1 MKQLKIFTRP
11 ERLTWKGALASVGA
25 LALTCSGGALAW
37 QANGWSVY
45 KYAPGIEQTVTVT
58 SASDDLICPASAE
71 NNLQAPAYT
80 QPVGYTLSVG
90 DIKRAGGSQA
100 YVKDGVVSS
109 YDISGATIKLDQ
121 SASRTKVGGAMV
133 AYSDSGDLRSL
144 TAGGCIQSSVTSWIV
159 GGATIVGS
167 SSTLYVANPGN
178 TTVNVKVTAWGAS
191 GEISLPSDGQLSI
204 APGKATQLA
213 LENSADADPQLA
225 LRVQAEGGRVAAW
238 VASQKLDGESAA
250 GSDIITSTSSTGTSL
265 TIGALSIDKAASQ
278 ITPQAAAADGAAT
291 SSPTPSATA
300 STTATP
306 SAKATAKA
314 SAKASSAAKAG
325 ATPSA
330 KASAKASAKPSATP
344 SAKTTAKAS
353 AKPSASA
360 ATSPSPTAAAATPS
374 ATASAESL
382 DLSGSLNEPRLRVL
396 NPGTK
401 TAHVKVTL
409 LGKSGP
415 VQFAPASGLNV
426 KAGQVADLPLGG
438 LSQGTYGVKIDSDQ
452 PVSAA
457 ALSTSQGSEYPELS
471 GQHIHD
477 FTWSQAQ
484 TGQGGVAMLPRQDVT
499 SQLLLTNPSA
509 KSKQVTLSAIG
520 SNWTSTLT
528 LPALS
533 TQVAQV
539 PESVQAVSVSGAVPA
554 TLVSRETSG
563 DQAGTLISVI
573 DRIEVTEATAQRR
586 IRL

>member
-45 KYAPGIEQTVTVT
+45 KYASGIEQTVTVT

-100 YVKDGVVSS
+100 SIKDGVVSS

-121 SASRTKVGGAMV
+121 SASRTKAGGAMV
-133 AYSDSGDLRSL
+133 AYSDSGDRRSL

-250 GSDIITSTSSTGTSL
+250 GSDIITSTASAGTSL

-278 ITPQAAAADGAAT
+278 ITPQAAAADAAAT
-291 SSPTPSATA
+291 PSPSAA
-300 STTATP
+300 VSATATP

-314 SAKASSAAKAG
+314 SAKASGKAS

-330 KASAKASAKPSATP
+330 KASAKATPSATAKPSA
-344 SAKTTAKAS
+344 AAS
-353 AKPSASA
+353 
-360 ATSPSPTAAAATPS
+360 TAAATPS
-374 ATASAESL
+374 PTPTASADSL
-382 DLSGSLNEPRLRVL
+382 DLSGALNEPRLRVL
-396 NPGTK
+396 NPGDK

-415 VQFAPASGLNV
+415 VQFAPASALNV

-484 TGQGGVAMLPRQDVT
+484 TGQGGVAILPRQDVT

-509 KSKQVTLSAIG
+509 QPKQVTLSAIG

>member
-100 YVKDGVVSS
+100 SIKDGVVSS

-121 SASRTKVGGAMV
+121 SASRTKAGGAMV

-144 TAGGCIQSSVTSWIV
+144 TAGGCVQSSVTSWIV

-265 TIGALSIDKAASQ
+265 TIGALSIDKAASE
-278 ITPQAAAADGAAT
+278 ITPQAAAADAT
-291 SSPTPSATA
+291 ATPSPSPSATTSA
-300 STTATP
+300 TATP

-314 SAKASSAAKAG
+314 SAKASSAAKA
-325 ATPSA
+325 S
-330 KASAKASAKPSATP
+330 
-344 SAKTTAKAS
+344 
-353 AKPSASA
+353 
-360 ATSPSPTAAAATPS
+360 ATPS
-374 ATASAESL
+374 ATATTAAATPSPSASADSL
-382 DLSGSLNEPRLRVL
+382 DLSGALNEPRLRVL
-396 NPGTK
+396 NPGDK

-438 LSQGTYGVKIDSDQ
+438 LAQGTYGVKIDSDQ

-509 KSKQVTLSAIG
+509 QPKQVTLSAIG

>member
-100 YVKDGVVSS
+100 SIKDGVVSS

-121 SASRTKVGGAMV
+121 SASRTKAGGAMV

-144 TAGGCIQSSVTSWIV
+144 TAGGCVQSSVTSWIV

-265 TIGALSIDKAASQ
+265 TIGALSIDKAASE
-278 ITPQAAAADGAAT
+278 ITPQAAAADAT
-291 SSPTPSATA
+291 ATPSPSPSATTSA
-300 STTATP
+300 TATP

-314 SAKASSAAKAG
+314 SAKASSAAKA
-325 ATPSA
+325 S
-330 KASAKASAKPSATP
+330 
-344 SAKTTAKAS
+344 
-353 AKPSASA
+353 
-360 ATSPSPTAAAATPS
+360 ATPS
-374 ATASAESL
+374 ATATTAAATPSPTPSASADSL
-382 DLSGSLNEPRLRVL
+382 DLSGALNEPRLRVL
-396 NPGTK
+396 NPGDK

>member
-100 YVKDGVVSS
+100 SIKDGVVSS

-121 SASRTKVGGAMV
+121 SASRTKAGGAMV

-144 TAGGCIQSSVTSWIV
+144 TAGGCVQSSVTSWIV

-250 GSDIITSTSSTGTSL
+250 GSDIITSTASAGTSL

-278 ITPQAAAADGAAT
+278 ITPQAAAADAAAT
-291 SSPTPSATA
+291 PSPSATTSA
-300 STTATP
+300 TATP

-314 SAKASSAAKAG
+314 SAKASGKASAA
-325 ATPSA
+325 PSA
-330 KASAKASAKPSATP
+330 KA
-344 SAKTTAKAS
+344 TAK
-353 AKPSASA
+353 
-360 ATSPSPTAAAATPS
+360 ATPS
-374 ATASAESL
+374 ATAKPSAAASTAAATPSPTPSASADSL
-382 DLSGSLNEPRLRVL
+382 DLSGALNEPRLRVL
-396 NPGTK
+396 NPGDK

>member
-45 KYAPGIEQTVTVT
+45 KYASGIEQTVTVT

-100 YVKDGVVSS
+100 SIKDGVVSS

-121 SASRTKVGGAMV
+121 SASRTKAGGAMV

-144 TAGGCIQSSVTSWIV
+144 TAGGCVQSSVTSWIV

-250 GSDIITSTSSTGTSL
+250 GSDIITSTASAGTSL

-278 ITPQAAAADGAAT
+278 ITPQAAAADAAAT
-291 SSPTPSATA
+291 PSPSAAA
-300 STTATP
+300 SATATP

-314 SAKASSAAKAG
+314 SAKASSAAKAS

-330 KASAKASAKPSATP
+330 KASAKATAKPSATATP
-344 SAKTTAKAS
+344 STTA
-353 AKPSASA
+353 
-360 ATSPSPTAAAATPS
+360 TTAAATPS
-374 ATASAESL
+374 PSASADSL
-382 DLSGSLNEPRLRVL
+382 DLSGALNEPRLRVL
-396 NPGTK
+396 NPGDK

-438 LSQGTYGVKIDSDQ
+438 LTQGTYGVKIDSDQ

-509 KSKQVTLSAIG
+509 QPKQVTLSAIG

>member
-100 YVKDGVVSS
+100 SIKDGVVSS
-109 YDISGATIKLDQ
+109 YDISGAAIKLDQ

-144 TAGGCIQSSVTSWIV
+144 TAGGCVQSSVTSWIV

-250 GSDIITSTSSTGTSL
+250 GSDIITSTASAGTSL

-278 ITPQAAAADGAAT
+278 ITPQAAAADAAAT
-291 SSPTPSATA
+291 PSPSAAA
-300 STTATP
+300 SATATP

-314 SAKASSAAKAG
+314 SAKASGAAKAS

-330 KASAKASAKPSATP
+330 KASAKATPSATAKPSAT
-344 SAKTTAKAS
+344 ATT
-353 AKPSASA
+353 
-360 ATSPSPTAAAATPS
+360 AAATPS
-374 ATASAESL
+374 PTPTASADSL
-382 DLSGSLNEPRLRVL
+382 DLSGALNEPRLRVL
-396 NPGTK
+396 NPGDK

-415 VQFAPASGLNV
+415 VQFAPASALNV

-438 LSQGTYGVKIDSDQ
+438 LAQGTYGVKIDSDQ

-509 KSKQVTLSAIG
+509 QPKQVTLSAIG

-539 PESVQAVSVSGAVPA
+539 PDSVQAVSVSGAVPA

>member
-45 KYAPGIEQTVTVT
+45 KYASGIEQTVTVT

-100 YVKDGVVSS
+100 SIKDGVVSS

-250 GSDIITSTSSTGTSL
+250 GSDIITSTASAGTSL
-265 TIGALSIDKAASQ
+265 TIGALSIDKAASE
-278 ITPQAAAADGAAT
+278 ITPQAAAADAT
-291 SSPTPSATA
+291 ATPSPTPTA
-300 STTATP
+300 SATATP

-314 SAKASSAAKAG
+314 SAKASGAAKAG

-330 KASAKASAKPSATP
+330 KASAKASAKTSGAAKAGAAPSA
-344 SAKTTAKAS
+344 AAS
-353 AKPSASA
+353 
-360 ATSPSPTAAAATPS
+360 TAAATPS
-374 ATASAESL
+374 PTPTASADSL
-382 DLSGSLNEPRLRVL
+382 DLSGVLNEPRLRVL
-396 NPGTK
+396 NPGDK

-415 VQFAPASGLNV
+415 VQFAPASALNV

-438 LSQGTYGVKIDSDQ
+438 LTQGTYGVKIDSDQ

-509 KSKQVTLSAIG
+509 QPKQVTLSAIG

-539 PESVQAVSVSGAVPA
+539 PDSVQAVSVSGAVPA

>member
-11 ERLTWKGALASVGA
+11 EHLTWKGALASVGA

-45 KYAPGIEQTVTVT
+45 KYASGIEQTVTVT

-100 YVKDGVVSS
+100 SIKDGVVSS

-144 TAGGCIQSSVTSWIV
+144 TAGGCVQSSVTSWIV

-250 GSDIITSTSSTGTSL
+250 GSDIITSTASAGTSL

-278 ITPQAAAADGAAT
+278 ITPQAAAADAAAT
-291 SSPTPSATA
+291 PSPSAA
-300 STTATP
+300 VSATATP

-314 SAKASSAAKAG
+314 SAKASSAAKASV
-325 ATPSA
+325 TPSA
-330 KASAKASAKPSATP
+330 KASAKATAKPSAT
-344 SAKTTAKAS
+344 ATT
-353 AKPSASA
+353 
-360 ATSPSPTAAAATPS
+360 AAATPS
-374 ATASAESL
+374 PSASTDSL
-382 DLSGSLNEPRLRVL
+382 DLSGALNEPRLRVL
-396 NPGTK
+396 NPGDK

-415 VQFAPASGLNV
+415 VQFAPASALNV

-438 LSQGTYGVKIDSDQ
+438 LAQGTYGVKIDSDQ

-499 SQLLLTNPSA
+499 SQLMLTNPSA
-509 KSKQVTLSAIG
+509 QPKQVTLSAIG

-539 PESVQAVSVSGAVPA
+539 PESVQAVSVSGAVAA

>member
-11 ERLTWKGALASVGA
+11 ERLTWKGALASAGA

-45 KYAPGIEQTVTVT
+45 KYASGIEQTVTVT

-100 YVKDGVVSS
+100 SIKDGVVSS

-121 SASRTKVGGAMV
+121 SSSRTKVGGAMV

-144 TAGGCIQSSVTSWIV
+144 TAGGCVQSSVTSWIV

-265 TIGALSIDKAASQ
+265 TIGALSIDKAASE
-278 ITPQAAAADGAAT
+278 ITPQAAAADAT
-291 SSPTPSATA
+291 ATPSPSATTSA
-300 STTATP
+300 TATP

-314 SAKASSAAKAG
+314 SAKASGKASAA
-325 ATPSA
+325 PSA
-330 KASAKASAKPSATP
+330 KA
-344 SAKTTAKAS
+344 TAK
-353 AKPSASA
+353 
-360 ATSPSPTAAAATPS
+360 ATPS
-374 ATASAESL
+374 ATAKPSAAASTAAATPSPTPSASADSL
-382 DLSGSLNEPRLRVL
+382 DLSGALNEPRLRVL
-396 NPGTK
+396 NPGDK

-539 PESVQAVSVSGAVPA
+539 PDSVQAVSVSGAVPA

>member
-11 ERLTWKGALASVGA
+11 ERLTWKGALASAGA
-25 LALTCSGGALAW
+25 LVLTCSGGALAW

-45 KYAPGIEQTVTVT
+45 KYASGIEQTVTVT

-90 DIKRAGGSQA
+90 DIKRSGGSQA
-100 YVKDGVVSS
+100 SIKDGVVSS

-121 SASRTKVGGAMV
+121 SASRTKAGGAMV

-144 TAGGCIQSSVTSWIV
+144 TAGGCVQSSVTSWIV

-250 GSDIITSTSSTGTSL
+250 GSDIITSTASAGTSL
-265 TIGALSIDKAASQ
+265 TIGALSIDKAASE
-278 ITPQAAAADGAAT
+278 ITPQAAADAT
-291 SSPTPSATA
+291 ATPSPSAAA
-300 STTATP
+300 SATATP

-314 SAKASSAAKAG
+314 SAKASSAAKAS

-330 KASAKASAKPSATP
+330 KASAKATPSAT
-344 SAKTTAKAS
+344 T
-353 AKPSASA
+353 
-360 ATSPSPTAAAATPS
+360 AAATPS
-374 ATASAESL
+374 PSASADSL
-382 DLSGSLNEPRLRVL
+382 DLSGALNEPRLRVL
-396 NPGTK
+396 NPGDK

-438 LSQGTYGVKIDSDQ
+438 LAQGTYGVKIDSDQ

-509 KSKQVTLSAIG
+509 QPKQVTLSAIG

>member
-100 YVKDGVVSS
+100 SIKDGVVSS

-121 SASRTKVGGAMV
+121 SASRTKAGGAMV

-144 TAGGCIQSSVTSWIV
+144 TAGGCVQSSVTSWIV

-250 GSDIITSTSSTGTSL
+250 GSDIITSTASAGTSL

-278 ITPQAAAADGAAT
+278 ITPQAAADAAAT
-291 SSPTPSATA
+291 PSPSAAA
-300 STTATP
+300 SATATP

-314 SAKASSAAKAG
+314 SAKASSAAKAS

-330 KASAKASAKPSATP
+330 KASAKATPSAT
-344 SAKTTAKAS
+344 T
-353 AKPSASA
+353 
-360 ATSPSPTAAAATPS
+360 AAATPS
-374 ATASAESL
+374 PSASADSL
-382 DLSGSLNEPRLRVL
+382 DLSGALNEPRLRVL
-396 NPGTK
+396 NPGDK

-415 VQFAPASGLNV
+415 VQFAPASALNV

-484 TGQGGVAMLPRQDVT
+484 TGQGGVAILPRQDVT

-509 KSKQVTLSAIG
+509 QSKQVTLSAIG

-563 DQAGTLISVI
+563 AQAGTLISVI
-573 DRIEVTEATAQRR
+573 DRIEVTEAIAQRR

>member
-1 MKQLKIFTRP
+1 MKQLKVFTRP

-90 DIKRAGGSQA
+90 DIKRTGGSQA

-144 TAGGCIQSSVTSWIV
+144 TAGGCVQSSVTSWIV

-250 GSDIITSTSSTGTSL
+250 GSDIITSTASTGTSL

-278 ITPQAAAADGAAT
+278 ITPQAAAADAAAT
-291 SSPTPSATA
+291 PSPSAAA
-300 STTATP
+300 SATATP

-314 SAKASSAAKAG
+314 SAKASGAAKAS

-330 KASAKASAKPSATP
+330 KASAKATPSAT
-344 SAKTTAKAS
+344 T
-353 AKPSASA
+353 
-360 ATSPSPTAAAATPS
+360 AAATPS
-374 ATASAESL
+374 PSASADSL

-415 VQFAPASGLNV
+415 VEFAPASALNV

-438 LSQGTYGVKIDSDQ
+438 LAQGTYGVKIDSDQ

-509 KSKQVTLSAIG
+509 QPKQVTLSAIG

-539 PESVQAVSVSGAVPA
+539 PDSVQAVSVSGAVPA

>member
-25 LALTCSGGALAW
+25 LALTCTGGALAW

-144 TAGGCIQSSVTSWIV
+144 TAGGCVQSSVTSWIV

-250 GSDIITSTSSTGTSL
+250 GSDIITSTASAGTSL

-278 ITPQAAAADGAAT
+278 ITPQAAAADAAAT
-291 SSPTPSATA
+291 PSPSAAA
-300 STTATP
+300 SATATP
-306 SAKATAKA
+306 SAKATAKV
-314 SAKASSAAKAG
+314 SAKASGAAKAG
-325 ATPSA
+325 ATPSS
-330 KASAKASAKPSATP
+330 KA
-344 SAKTTAKAS
+344 TAKAS

-360 ATSPSPTAAAATPS
+360 TTAAATPPPSPTAAAATPNP
-374 ATASAESL
+374 TASAESL

-415 VQFAPASGLNV
+415 VEFAPASALNV

-438 LSQGTYGVKIDSDQ
+438 LAQGTYGVKIDSDQ

-509 KSKQVTLSAIG
+509 QPKQVTLSAIG

-539 PESVQAVSVSGAVPA
+539 PESVQAVSVSGAVAA

-573 DRIEVTEATAQRR
+573 DRIEVTEAIAQRR

>member
-1 MKQLKIFTRP
+1 MKQLKMFTRP

-100 YVKDGVVSS
+100 SIKDGVVSS

-121 SASRTKVGGAMV
+121 SASRTKAGGAMV

-144 TAGGCIQSSVTSWIV
+144 TAGGCVQSSVTSWIV

-250 GSDIITSTSSTGTSL
+250 GSDIITSTASAGTSL

-278 ITPQAAAADGAAT
+278 ITPQAAAADAAAT
-291 SSPTPSATA
+291 PSPSAAA
-300 STTATP
+300 SATATP

-314 SAKASSAAKAG
+314 SAKASSAAKA
-325 ATPSA
+325 S
-330 KASAKASAKPSATP
+330 
-344 SAKTTAKAS
+344 
-353 AKPSASA
+353 
-360 ATSPSPTAAAATPS
+360 ATPS
-374 ATASAESL
+374 ATATTAAATPSPSASADSL
-382 DLSGSLNEPRLRVL
+382 DLSGALNEPRLRVL
-396 NPGTK
+396 NPGDK

-438 LSQGTYGVKIDSDQ
+438 LAQGTYGVKIDSDQ

-484 TGQGGVAMLPRQDVT
+484 TGQGGVAILPRQDVT

-509 KSKQVTLSAIG
+509 QPKQVTLSAIG

>member
-100 YVKDGVVSS
+100 SIKDGVVSS

-121 SASRTKVGGAMV
+121 SSSRTKAGGAMV

-144 TAGGCIQSSVTSWIV
+144 TAGGCVQSSVTSWIV

-250 GSDIITSTSSTGTSL
+250 GSDIITSTASAGTSL

-278 ITPQAAAADGAAT
+278 ITPQAAAADAAAT
-291 SSPTPSATA
+291 PSPSAAA
-300 STTATP
+300 SATATP

-314 SAKASSAAKAG
+314 SVKASGAAKAS
-325 ATPSA
+325 
-330 KASAKASAKPSATP
+330 
-344 SAKTTAKAS
+344 
-353 AKPSASA
+353 
-360 ATSPSPTAAAATPS
+360 ATPS
-374 ATASAESL
+374 ATATTAAATPSPSASADSL
-382 DLSGSLNEPRLRVL
+382 DLSGALNEPRLRVL
-396 NPGTK
+396 NPGDK

-438 LSQGTYGVKIDSDQ
+438 LAQGTYGVKIDSDQ

-509 KSKQVTLSAIG
+509 QPKQVTLSAIG

>member
-11 ERLTWKGALASVGA
+11 ECLTWKGALASVGA

-45 KYAPGIEQTVTVT
+45 KYASGIEQTVTVT

-100 YVKDGVVSS
+100 TVKDGVVSS

-250 GSDIITSTSSTGTSL
+250 GSDIITSTASAGTSL

-278 ITPQAAAADGAAT
+278 ITPQAAAADAAAT
-291 SSPTPSATA
+291 PSPSAA
-300 STTATP
+300 VSATATP

-314 SAKASSAAKAG
+314 SAKASAAASAT

-330 KASAKASAKPSATP
+330 KASAKAT
-344 SAKTTAKAS
+344 

-360 ATSPSPTAAAATPS
+360 TTAAATPTPSPTAAAATPS
-374 ATASAESL
+374 PSASADSL

-415 VQFAPASGLNV
+415 VEFAPASALNV

-438 LSQGTYGVKIDSDQ
+438 LAQGTYGVKIDSDQ

-499 SQLLLTNPSA
+499 SQLLLTNSSA
-509 KSKQVTLSAIG
+509 QPKQVTLSAIG

-539 PESVQAVSVSGAVPA
+539 PDSVQAVSVSGAVAA

-573 DRIEVTEATAQRR
+573 DCIEVTEATAQRR

>member
-25 LALTCSGGALAW
+25 LALTCAGGALAW

-100 YVKDGVVSS
+100 SIKDGVVSS

-121 SASRTKVGGAMV
+121 SASRTKAGGAMV

-144 TAGGCIQSSVTSWIV
+144 TAGGCVQSSVTSWIV

-250 GSDIITSTSSTGTSL
+250 GSDIITSTASAGTSL
-265 TIGALSIDKAASQ
+265 TIGALSIDKAASE
-278 ITPQAAAADGAAT
+278 ITPQAAAADAT
-291 SSPTPSATA
+291 ATPSPTPSATA
-300 STTATP
+300 SATATP

-314 SAKASSAAKAG
+314 SAKASGKASAA
-325 ATPSA
+325 PSA
-330 KASAKASAKPSATP
+330 KASAKATPSATAKPSAT
-344 SAKTTAKAS
+344 ATT
-353 AKPSASA
+353 
-360 ATSPSPTAAAATPS
+360 AAATPS
-374 ATASAESL
+374 PTPSASADSL
-382 DLSGSLNEPRLRVL
+382 DLSGALNEPRLRVL
-396 NPGTK
+396 NPGDK

-438 LSQGTYGVKIDSDQ
+438 LTQGTYGVKIDSDQ

-509 KSKQVTLSAIG
+509 QPKQVTLSAIG

-539 PESVQAVSVSGAVPA
+539 PDSVQAVSVSGAVPA

>member
-45 KYAPGIEQTVTVT
+45 KYASGIEQTVTVT

-100 YVKDGVVSS
+100 SIKDGVVSS

-121 SASRTKVGGAMV
+121 SASRTKAGGAMV

-144 TAGGCIQSSVTSWIV
+144 TAGGCVQSSVTSWIV

-278 ITPQAAAADGAAT
+278 ITPQAAAADAT
-291 SSPTPSATA
+291 ATPSPSPSATTSA
-300 STTATP
+300 TATP

-314 SAKASSAAKAG
+314 SAKASGKASAA
-325 ATPSA
+325 PSA
-330 KASAKASAKPSATP
+330 KA
-344 SAKTTAKAS
+344 TAK
-353 AKPSASA
+353 
-360 ATSPSPTAAAATPS
+360 ATPS
-374 ATASAESL
+374 ATAKPSAAASTAAATPSPTPSASADSL
-382 DLSGSLNEPRLRVL
+382 DLSGALNEPRLRVL
-396 NPGTK
+396 NPGDK

>member
-45 KYAPGIEQTVTVT
+45 KYASGIEQTVTVT

-100 YVKDGVVSS
+100 SIKDGVLSS

-191 GEISLPSDGQLSI
+191 GEISLPSAGQLSI

-250 GSDIITSTSSTGTSL
+250 GSDIITSTASAGTSL
-265 TIGALSIDKAASQ
+265 TIGALSIDKAASE
-278 ITPQAAAADGAAT
+278 ITPQAAAADAT
-291 SSPTPSATA
+291 ATPSPTPSA
-300 STTATP
+300 TATP

-314 SAKASSAAKAG
+314 SAKASGAAKAG

-330 KASAKASAKPSATP
+330 KASAKASAKTSGAAKAGAAPSA
-344 SAKTTAKAS
+344 AAS
-353 AKPSASA
+353 
-360 ATSPSPTAAAATPS
+360 TAAATPS
-374 ATASAESL
+374 PTPTASADSL
-382 DLSGSLNEPRLRVL
+382 DLSGALNEPRLRVL
-396 NPGTK
+396 NPGDK

-415 VQFAPASGLNV
+415 VQFAPASALNV

-438 LSQGTYGVKIDSDQ
+438 LTQGTYGVKIDSDQ

-509 KSKQVTLSAIG
+509 QSKQVTLSAIG

>member
-11 ERLTWKGALASVGA
+11 ERLTWKGALASAGA
-25 LALTCSGGALAW
+25 LVLTCSGGALAW

-45 KYAPGIEQTVTVT
+45 KYASGIEQTVTVT

-90 DIKRAGGSQA
+90 DIKRSGGSQA
-100 YVKDGVVSS
+100 SIKDGVVSS

-121 SASRTKVGGAMV
+121 STSRTKVGGAMV

-204 APGKATQLA
+204 APGQATQLA

-250 GSDIITSTSSTGTSL
+250 GSDIITSTASAGTSL
-265 TIGALSIDKAASQ
+265 TIGALSIDKAASE
-278 ITPQAAAADGAAT
+278 ITPQAAAADAAAT
-291 SSPTPSATA
+291 PSPTPSATTSA
-300 STTATP
+300 TATP

-314 SAKASSAAKAG
+314 SAKASGAAKAG

-330 KASAKASAKPSATP
+330 KASAKASAKTSGAAKAGAAPSA
-344 SAKTTAKAS
+344 AAS
-353 AKPSASA
+353 
-360 ATSPSPTAAAATPS
+360 TAAATPS
-374 ATASAESL
+374 PTPTASADSL
-382 DLSGSLNEPRLRVL
+382 DLSGALNEPRLRVL
-396 NPGTK
+396 NPGDK

-509 KSKQVTLSAIG
+509 QPKQVTLSAIG

-539 PESVQAVSVSGAVPA
+539 PDSVQAVSVSGAVPA

-573 DRIEVTEATAQRR
+573 DRIEVTEAIAQRR

>member
-11 ERLTWKGALASVGA
+11 ERLTWKGALSSVGA

-100 YVKDGVVSS
+100 SIKDGVVSS

-121 SASRTKVGGAMV
+121 SASRTKAGGAMV

-144 TAGGCIQSSVTSWIV
+144 TAGGCVQSSVTSWIV

-250 GSDIITSTSSTGTSL
+250 GSDIITSTASAGTSL

-278 ITPQAAAADGAAT
+278 ITPQAAAADAAAT
-291 SSPTPSATA
+291 PSPSAAA
-300 STTATP
+300 SATATP

-314 SAKASSAAKAG
+314 SAKASSAAKAS

-330 KASAKASAKPSATP
+330 KASATATP
-344 SAKTTAKAS
+344 SAKATAKAS
-353 AKPSASA
+353 AKASSA
-360 ATSPSPTAAAATPS
+360 AKASATPS
-374 ATASAESL
+374 ATATTAAATPSPSASADSL
-382 DLSGSLNEPRLRVL
+382 DLSGALNEPRLRVL
-396 NPGTK
+396 NPGDK

-438 LSQGTYGVKIDSDQ
+438 LAQGTYGVKIDSDQ

-509 KSKQVTLSAIG
+509 QPKQVTLSAIG

>member
-100 YVKDGVVSS
+100 SIKDGVVSS

-121 SASRTKVGGAMV
+121 SASRTKAGGAMV

-144 TAGGCIQSSVTSWIV
+144 TAGGCVQSSVTSWIV

-250 GSDIITSTSSTGTSL
+250 GSDIITSTASAGTSL

-278 ITPQAAAADGAAT
+278 ITPQAAAADAT
-291 SSPTPSATA
+291 ATPSPSPSATA
-300 STTATP
+300 SATATP

-314 SAKASSAAKAG
+314 SAKASGKASAA
-325 ATPSA
+325 PSA
-330 KASAKASAKPSATP
+330 KASAKATPSATAKPSA
-344 SAKTTAKAS
+344 AAS
-353 AKPSASA
+353 
-360 ATSPSPTAAAATPS
+360 TAAATPS
-374 ATASAESL
+374 PTPSASADSL
-382 DLSGSLNEPRLRVL
+382 DLSGALNEPRLRVL
-396 NPGTK
+396 NPGDK

-438 LSQGTYGVKIDSDQ
+438 LAQGTYGVKIDSDQ

-573 DRIEVTEATAQRR
+573 DRIEVTEAIAQRR

>member
-100 YVKDGVVSS
+100 SIKDGVVSS

-144 TAGGCIQSSVTSWIV
+144 TAGGCVQSSVTSWIV

-250 GSDIITSTSSTGTSL
+250 GSDIITSTASAGTSL
-265 TIGALSIDKAASQ
+265 TIGALSIDKAASE
-278 ITPQAAAADGAAT
+278 ITPQAAAADAT
-291 SSPTPSATA
+291 ATPSPSATTSA
-300 STTATP
+300 TATP

-314 SAKASSAAKAG
+314 SAKASGKASAA
-325 ATPSA
+325 PSA
-330 KASAKASAKPSATP
+330 KA
-344 SAKTTAKAS
+344 TAK
-353 AKPSASA
+353 
-360 ATSPSPTAAAATPS
+360 ATPS
-374 ATASAESL
+374 ATAKPSAAASTAAATPSPTPSASADSL
-382 DLSGSLNEPRLRVL
+382 DLSGALNEPRLRVL
-396 NPGTK
+396 NPGDK

-415 VQFAPASGLNV
+415 VQFAPASALNV

-438 LSQGTYGVKIDSDQ
+438 LTQGTYGVKIDSDQ

-509 KSKQVTLSAIG
+509 QPKQVTLSAIG

-539 PESVQAVSVSGAVPA
+539 PDSVQAVSVSGAVPA

>member
-45 KYAPGIEQTVTVT
+45 KYASGIEQTVTVT

-100 YVKDGVVSS
+100 SIKDGVVSS

-121 SASRTKVGGAMV
+121 SASRTKAGGAMV

-144 TAGGCIQSSVTSWIV
+144 TAGGCVQSSVTSWIV

-191 GEISLPSDGQLSI
+191 GEISLPSAGQLSI

-250 GSDIITSTSSTGTSL
+250 GSDIITSTASAGTSL

-278 ITPQAAAADGAAT
+278 ITPQAAAADAAAT
-291 SSPTPSATA
+291 PSPSAAA
-300 STTATP
+300 SATATP

-314 SAKASSAAKAG
+314 SAKASGKASAA
-325 ATPSA
+325 PSA
-330 KASAKASAKPSATP
+330 KASVK
-344 SAKTTAKAS
+344 
-353 AKPSASA
+353 
-360 ATSPSPTAAAATPS
+360 ATPS
-374 ATASAESL
+374 ATAKPSAAASTAAATPSPTASADSL
-382 DLSGSLNEPRLRVL
+382 DLSGALNEPRLRVL
-396 NPGTK
+396 NPGDK

-438 LSQGTYGVKIDSDQ
+438 LAQGTYGVKIDSDQ

-509 KSKQVTLSAIG
+509 QPKQVTLSAIG

>member
-45 KYAPGIEQTVTVT
+45 KYASGIEQTVTVT

-100 YVKDGVVSS
+100 SIKDGVVSS

-250 GSDIITSTSSTGTSL
+250 GSDIITSTASAGTSL

-278 ITPQAAAADGAAT
+278 ITPQAAAADAAAT
-291 SSPTPSATA
+291 PSPSAAA
-300 STTATP
+300 SATATP

-314 SAKASSAAKAG
+314 SAKASSAAKA
-325 ATPSA
+325 S
-330 KASAKASAKPSATP
+330 
-344 SAKTTAKAS
+344 
-353 AKPSASA
+353 
-360 ATSPSPTAAAATPS
+360 ATPS
-374 ATASAESL
+374 ATATTAAATPSPSASADSL
-382 DLSGSLNEPRLRVL
+382 DLSGALNEPRLRVL
-396 NPGTK
+396 NPGDK

-438 LSQGTYGVKIDSDQ
+438 LAQGTYGVKIDSDQ

-509 KSKQVTLSAIG
+509 QPKQVTLSAIG

>member
-45 KYAPGIEQTVTVT
+45 KYASGIEQTVTVT

-100 YVKDGVVSS
+100 SIKDGVVSS

-121 SASRTKVGGAMV
+121 SASRTKAGGAMV

-144 TAGGCIQSSVTSWIV
+144 TAGGCVQSSVTSWIV

-250 GSDIITSTSSTGTSL
+250 GSDIITSTASAGTSL

-278 ITPQAAAADGAAT
+278 ITPQAAADAAAT
-291 SSPTPSATA
+291 PSPSAAA
-300 STTATP
+300 SATATP

-314 SAKASSAAKAG
+314 SAKASSAAKAS

-330 KASAKASAKPSATP
+330 KASAKATPSAT
-344 SAKTTAKAS
+344 T
-353 AKPSASA
+353 
-360 ATSPSPTAAAATPS
+360 AAATPS
-374 ATASAESL
+374 PSASADSL
-382 DLSGSLNEPRLRVL
+382 DLSGALNEPRLRVL
-396 NPGTK
+396 NPGDK

-438 LSQGTYGVKIDSDQ
+438 LAQGTYGVKIDSDQ

-509 KSKQVTLSAIG
+509 QPKQVTLSAIG

>member
-90 DIKRAGGSQA
+90 DIKRVGGSQA
-100 YVKDGVVSS
+100 SIKDGVVSS

-121 SASRTKVGGAMV
+121 SASRTKAGGAMV

-144 TAGGCIQSSVTSWIV
+144 TAGGCVQSSVTSWIV

-250 GSDIITSTSSTGTSL
+250 GSDIITSTASAGTSL

-278 ITPQAAAADGAAT
+278 ITPQAAAADAAAT
-291 SSPTPSATA
+291 PSPSAAA
-300 STTATP
+300 SATATP

-314 SAKASSAAKAG
+314 SAKASGAAKAS

-330 KASAKASAKPSATP
+330 KASAKATAKPSAT
-344 SAKTTAKAS
+344 
-353 AKPSASA
+353 
-360 ATSPSPTAAAATPS
+360 ATPS
-374 ATASAESL
+374 ATASTAAATPSPTPTASADSL
-382 DLSGSLNEPRLRVL
+382 DLSGALNEPRLRVL
-396 NPGTK
+396 NPGDK

-415 VQFAPASGLNV
+415 VQLAPASALNV

-438 LSQGTYGVKIDSDQ
+438 LAQGTYGVKIDSDQ

-509 KSKQVTLSAIG
+509 QSKQVTLSAIG

>member
-1 MKQLKIFTRP
+1 MKQLKVFTRP

-25 LALTCSGGALAW
+25 LALTCSGGALTW

-250 GSDIITSTSSTGTSL
+250 GSDIITSTASAGTSL

-291 SSPTPSATA
+291 SSPSPTAAA

-314 SAKASSAAKAG
+314 SAKASGAAKASV
-325 ATPSA
+325 TPSA
-330 KASAKASAKPSATP
+330 KASAKA
-344 SAKTTAKAS
+344 
-353 AKPSASA
+353 
-360 ATSPSPTAAAATPS
+360 TPS
-374 ATASAESL
+374 ATATATTAAATPPPSPTAESL

-396 NPGTK
+396 NPGDK

-438 LSQGTYGVKIDSDQ
+438 LAQGTYGVKIDSDQ

-509 KSKQVTLSAIG
+509 QPKQVTLSAIG

-573 DRIEVTEATAQRR
+573 DCIEVTEATAQRR

>member
-1 MKQLKIFTRP
+1 
-11 ERLTWKGALASVGA
+11 
-25 LALTCSGGALAW
+25 
-37 QANGWSVY
+37 
-45 KYAPGIEQTVTVT
+45 
-58 SASDDLICPASAE
+58 
-71 NNLQAPAYT
+71 
-80 QPVGYTLSVG
+80 
-90 DIKRAGGSQA
+90 
-100 YVKDGVVSS
+100 
-109 YDISGATIKLDQ
+109 
-121 SASRTKVGGAMV
+121 MV

-250 GSDIITSTSSTGTSL
+250 GSDIITSTASAGTSL

-278 ITPQAAAADGAAT
+278 ITPQAAAADAT
-291 SSPTPSATA
+291 ATPSPTPTA
-300 STTATP
+300 SATATP

-314 SAKASSAAKAG
+314 SAKASGKASAA
-325 ATPSA
+325 PSA
-330 KASAKASAKPSATP
+330 KASAKATPSATAKPSAT
-344 SAKTTAKAS
+344 ATT
-353 AKPSASA
+353 
-360 ATSPSPTAAAATPS
+360 AAATPS
-374 ATASAESL
+374 PTPTTSADSL
-382 DLSGSLNEPRLRVL
+382 DLSGALNEPRLRVL
-396 NPGTK
+396 NPGDK

-438 LSQGTYGVKIDSDQ
+438 LAQGTYGVKIDSDQ

-563 DQAGTLISVI
+563 HTDLG
-573 DRIEVTEATAQRR
+573 D
-586 IRL
+586 

>member
-45 KYAPGIEQTVTVT
+45 KYASGIEQTVTVT

-100 YVKDGVVSS
+100 SIKDGVVSS

-121 SASRTKVGGAMV
+121 SASRTKAGGAMV

-144 TAGGCIQSSVTSWIV
+144 TAGGCVQSSVTSWIV

-250 GSDIITSTSSTGTSL
+250 GSDIITSTASAGTSL

-278 ITPQAAAADGAAT
+278 ITPQAAAADAAAT
-291 SSPTPSATA
+291 PSPSAAA
-300 STTATP
+300 SATATP

-314 SAKASSAAKAG
+314 SAKASSAAKA
-325 ATPSA
+325 S
-330 KASAKASAKPSATP
+330 
-344 SAKTTAKAS
+344 
-353 AKPSASA
+353 
-360 ATSPSPTAAAATPS
+360 ATPS
-374 ATASAESL
+374 ATATTAAATPSPSASADSL
-382 DLSGSLNEPRLRVL
+382 DLSGALNEPRLRVL
-396 NPGTK
+396 NPGDK

-415 VQFAPASGLNV
+415 VQFAPASALNV

-438 LSQGTYGVKIDSDQ
+438 LTQGTYGVKIDSDQ

-509 KSKQVTLSAIG
+509 QPKQVTLSAIG

-539 PESVQAVSVSGAVPA
+539 PDSVQAVSVSGAVPA

>member
-1 MKQLKIFTRP
+1 MKQLKVFTRP
-11 ERLTWKGALASVGA
+11 ERLTWKGALASAGA

-45 KYAPGIEQTVTVT
+45 KYASGIEQTVTVT

-100 YVKDGVVSS
+100 SIKDGVVSS

-144 TAGGCIQSSVTSWIV
+144 TAGGCVQSSVTSWIV

-250 GSDIITSTSSTGTSL
+250 GSDIITSTASAGTSL
-265 TIGALSIDKAASQ
+265 TIGALSIDKAASE
-278 ITPQAAAADGAAT
+278 ITPQAAAADAT
-291 SSPTPSATA
+291 ATPSPSPSATTSA
-300 STTATP
+300 TATP

-314 SAKASSAAKAG
+314 SAKASGKASAA
-325 ATPSA
+325 PSA
-330 KASAKASAKPSATP
+330 KASAKATPSATAKPSAT
-344 SAKTTAKAS
+344 ATT
-353 AKPSASA
+353 
-360 ATSPSPTAAAATPS
+360 AAATPS
-374 ATASAESL
+374 PSASADSL
-382 DLSGSLNEPRLRVL
+382 DLSGALNEPRLRVL
-396 NPGTK
+396 NPGDK

-438 LSQGTYGVKIDSDQ
+438 LAQGTYGVKIDSDQ

-509 KSKQVTLSAIG
+509 QSKQVTLSAIG

>member
-11 ERLTWKGALASVGA
+11 ERLTWKGALASAGA
-25 LALTCSGGALAW
+25 LVLTCSGGALAW

-45 KYAPGIEQTVTVT
+45 KYASGIEQTVTVT

-90 DIKRAGGSQA
+90 DIKRSGGSQA
-100 YVKDGVVSS
+100 SIKDGVVSS

-250 GSDIITSTSSTGTSL
+250 GSDIITSTASAGTSL
-265 TIGALSIDKAASQ
+265 TIGALSIDKAASE
-278 ITPQAAAADGAAT
+278 ITPQAAAADAT
-291 SSPTPSATA
+291 ATPSPTPSATTSA
-300 STTATP
+300 TATP

-314 SAKASSAAKAG
+314 SAKASGKASAA
-325 ATPSA
+325 PSA
-330 KASAKASAKPSATP
+330 KA
-344 SAKTTAKAS
+344 TAK
-353 AKPSASA
+353 
-360 ATSPSPTAAAATPS
+360 ATPS
-374 ATASAESL
+374 ATAKPSAAASTAAATPSPTPSASADSL
-382 DLSGSLNEPRLRVL
+382 DLSGALNEPRLRVL
-396 NPGTK
+396 NPGDK

-438 LSQGTYGVKIDSDQ
+438 LAQGTYGVKIDSDQ

-509 KSKQVTLSAIG
+509 QPKQVTLSAIG

>member
-100 YVKDGVVSS
+100 SIKDGVVSS

-121 SASRTKVGGAMV
+121 SASRTKAGGAMV

-144 TAGGCIQSSVTSWIV
+144 TAGGCVQSSVTSWIV

-191 GEISLPSDGQLSI
+191 GEISLPSAGQLSI

-250 GSDIITSTSSTGTSL
+250 GSDIITSTASAGTSL

-278 ITPQAAAADGAAT
+278 ITPQAAAADAAAT
-291 SSPTPSATA
+291 PSPSAAA
-300 STTATP
+300 SATATP

-314 SAKASSAAKAG
+314 SAKASSAAKAS

-330 KASAKASAKPSATP
+330 KASAKATPSAT
-344 SAKTTAKAS
+344 T
-353 AKPSASA
+353 
-360 ATSPSPTAAAATPS
+360 AAATPS
-374 ATASAESL
+374 PSASADSL
-382 DLSGSLNEPRLRVL
+382 DLSGALNEPRLRVL
-396 NPGTK
+396 NPGDK

-438 LSQGTYGVKIDSDQ
+438 LAQGTYGVKIDSDQ

>member
-100 YVKDGVVSS
+100 SIKDGVVSS

-121 SASRTKVGGAMV
+121 SASRTKAGGAMV

-144 TAGGCIQSSVTSWIV
+144 TAGGCVQSSVTSWIV

-278 ITPQAAAADGAAT
+278 ITPQAAAADAT
-291 SSPTPSATA
+291 ATPSPSPSAT
-300 STTATP
+300 T

-314 SAKASSAAKAG
+314 SAKASGKASAA
-325 ATPSA
+325 PSA
-330 KASAKASAKPSATP
+330 KA
-344 SAKTTAKAS
+344 TAK
-353 AKPSASA
+353 
-360 ATSPSPTAAAATPS
+360 ATPS
-374 ATASAESL
+374 ATAKPSAAASTAAATPSPTPSASADSL
-382 DLSGSLNEPRLRVL
+382 DLSGALNEPRLRVL
-396 NPGTK
+396 NPGDK

>member
-45 KYAPGIEQTVTVT
+45 KYASGIEQTVTVT

-100 YVKDGVVSS
+100 SIKDGVVSS

-121 SASRTKVGGAMV
+121 SASRTKAGGAMV

-144 TAGGCIQSSVTSWIV
+144 TAGGCVQSSVTSWIV

-250 GSDIITSTSSTGTSL
+250 GSDIITSTASAGTSL

-278 ITPQAAAADGAAT
+278 ITPQAAAADAAAT
-291 SSPTPSATA
+291 PSPSAA
-300 STTATP
+300 VSATATP

-314 SAKASSAAKAG
+314 SAKASGAAKAS

-330 KASAKASAKPSATP
+330 KASAKATP
-344 SAKTTAKAS
+344 SAKAS
-353 AKPSASA
+353 AK
-360 ATSPSPTAAAATPS
+360 ATATPS
-374 ATASAESL
+374 ATATTAAATPSPSASADSL
-382 DLSGSLNEPRLRVL
+382 DLSGALNEPRLRVL
-396 NPGTK
+396 NPGDK

-438 LSQGTYGVKIDSDQ
+438 LAQGTYGVKIDSDQ

-484 TGQGGVAMLPRQDVT
+484 TGQGGVAMLPRQE
-499 SQLLLTNPSA
+499 LTNPSA
-509 KSKQVTLSAIG
+509 QPKQVTLSAIG

>member
-11 ERLTWKGALASVGA
+11 ERLTWKGALASAGA
-25 LALTCSGGALAW
+25 LVLTCSGGALAW

-45 KYAPGIEQTVTVT
+45 KYASGIEQTVTVT

-90 DIKRAGGSQA
+90 DIKRSGGSQA
-100 YVKDGVVSS
+100 SIKDGVVSS

-144 TAGGCIQSSVTSWIV
+144 TAGGCVQSSVTSWIV

-250 GSDIITSTSSTGTSL
+250 GSDIITSTASAGTSL
-265 TIGALSIDKAASQ
+265 TIGALSIDKAASE
-278 ITPQAAAADGAAT
+278 ITPQAAAADAAAT
-291 SSPTPSATA
+291 PSPTPSATTSA
-300 STTATP
+300 TATP

-314 SAKASSAAKAG
+314 SAKASGAAKAG

-330 KASAKASAKPSATP
+330 KASAKASAKTSGAAKAGAAPSAT
-344 SAKTTAKAS
+344 ATT
-353 AKPSASA
+353 
-360 ATSPSPTAAAATPS
+360 AAATPS
-374 ATASAESL
+374 PSASADSL
-382 DLSGSLNEPRLRVL
+382 DLSGALNEPRLRVL
-396 NPGTK
+396 NPGDK

-438 LSQGTYGVKIDSDQ
+438 LAQGTYGVKIDSDQ

-509 KSKQVTLSAIG
+509 QPKQVTLSAIG

>member
-80 QPVGYTLSVG
+80 QPVGYTLSIG

-100 YVKDGVVSS
+100 SIKDGVVSS

-121 SASRTKVGGAMV
+121 SASRTKAGGAMV

-144 TAGGCIQSSVTSWIV
+144 TAGGCVQSSVTSWIV

-250 GSDIITSTSSTGTSL
+250 GSDIITSTASAGTSL

-278 ITPQAAAADGAAT
+278 ITPQAAAADAAAT
-291 SSPTPSATA
+291 PSPSAAA
-300 STTATP
+300 SATATP

-314 SAKASSAAKAG
+314 SAKASGKASAA
-325 ATPSA
+325 PSA
-330 KASAKASAKPSATP
+330 KA
-344 SAKTTAKAS
+344 TAK
-353 AKPSASA
+353 
-360 ATSPSPTAAAATPS
+360 ATPS
-374 ATASAESL
+374 ATAKPSAAASTAAATPSPTPSASADSL
-382 DLSGSLNEPRLRVL
+382 DLSGALNEPRLRVL
-396 NPGTK
+396 NPGDK

>member
-45 KYAPGIEQTVTVT
+45 KYASGIEQTVTVT

-100 YVKDGVVSS
+100 SIKDGVVSS

-250 GSDIITSTSSTGTSL
+250 GSDIITSTASAGTSL
-265 TIGALSIDKAASQ
+265 TIGALSIDKAASE
-278 ITPQAAAADGAAT
+278 ITPQAAAADAAAT
-291 SSPTPSATA
+291 PSPTPSATTSA
-300 STTATP
+300 TATP

-314 SAKASSAAKAG
+314 SAKASGAAKAG

-330 KASAKASAKPSATP
+330 KASAKASAKTSGAAKAGAAPSA
-344 SAKTTAKAS
+344 AAS
-353 AKPSASA
+353 
-360 ATSPSPTAAAATPS
+360 TAAATPS
-374 ATASAESL
+374 PTPTASADSL
-382 DLSGSLNEPRLRVL
+382 DLSGALNEPRLRVL
-396 NPGTK
+396 NPGDK

-415 VQFAPASGLNV
+415 VQFAPASALNV

-509 KSKQVTLSAIG
+509 QPKQVTLSAIG

-539 PESVQAVSVSGAVPA
+539 PDSVQAVSVSGAVPA

>member
-11 ERLTWKGALASVGA
+11 ERLTWKGALASAGA
-25 LALTCSGGALAW
+25 LVLTCSGGALAW

-45 KYAPGIEQTVTVT
+45 KYASGIEQTVTVT

-100 YVKDGVVSS
+100 SIKDGVVSS

-250 GSDIITSTSSTGTSL
+250 GSDIITSTASAGTSL
-265 TIGALSIDKAASQ
+265 TIGALSIDKAASE
-278 ITPQAAAADGAAT
+278 ITPQAAAADAAAT
-291 SSPTPSATA
+291 PSPTPSATTSA
-300 STTATP
+300 TATP

-314 SAKASSAAKAG
+314 SAKASGKASAA
-325 ATPSA
+325 PSA
-330 KASAKASAKPSATP
+330 KASAKATPSATAKPSA
-344 SAKTTAKAS
+344 AAS
-353 AKPSASA
+353 
-360 ATSPSPTAAAATPS
+360 TAAATPS
-374 ATASAESL
+374 PTPSASADSL
-382 DLSGSLNEPRLRVL
+382 DLSGALNEPRLRVL
-396 NPGTK
+396 NPGDK

-415 VQFAPASGLNV
+415 VQFAPASALNV

-438 LSQGTYGVKIDSDQ
+438 LTQGTYGVKIDSDQ

-509 KSKQVTLSAIG
+509 QPKQVTLSAIG

>member
-25 LALTCSGGALAW
+25 LALTCTGGALAW

-250 GSDIITSTSSTGTSL
+250 GSDIITSTASAGTSL

-291 SSPTPSATA
+291 SSPSPTAAA

-314 SAKASSAAKAG
+314 SAKASGAAKAG

-330 KASAKASAKPSATP
+330 KASAKATATP
-344 SAKTTAKAS
+344 SASATTA
-353 AKPSASA
+353 A
-360 ATSPSPTAAAATPS
+360 ATPSPSPTAAAATPNP
-374 ATASAESL
+374 TASAESL

-415 VQFAPASGLNV
+415 VEFAPASALNV

-438 LSQGTYGVKIDSDQ
+438 LAQGTYGVKIDSDQ

-509 KSKQVTLSAIG
+509 QPKQVTLSAIG

-539 PESVQAVSVSGAVPA
+539 PESVQAVSVSGAVAA

-573 DRIEVTEATAQRR
+573 DCIEVTEATAQRR